1 MDDEELRRSAAL
13 EERHWWYAGRRSL
26 VRRLVRG
33 VPAGRAVD
41 VGPGPGG
48 NAAVLRDLGWRVA
61 GVELTEVGAQLCAR
75 RGVPVVRG
83 DATRLPLGD
92 ASVDLVMSTDVWEHV
107 EDHETVASESFR
119 VLRPG
124 GRLLVAV
131 PAGMDMWSGH
141 DVALGHVRRYERQ
154 ELVDLVERHGFVVDD
169 IASWNVLL
177 RPVARLRRRRKAG
190 PSDSTSEMEHVAAP
204 VNAGLRVAL
213 AVESLLPVGRRKGLS
228 LVVQAHRPA
237 TSAPATSA

>member
-1 MDDEELRRSAAL
+1 MDDDELRRSAAL
-13 EERHWWYAGRRSL
+13 ERKHWWYAGRRAL
-26 VRRLVRG
+26 VRRLMTG
-33 VPAGRAVD
+33 VTPGRAID

-48 NAAVLRDLGWRVA
+48 NAAVMRDLGWSVTGIEYTA
-61 GVELTEVGAQLCAR
+61 VGARLCR
-75 RGVPVVRG
+75 EHGLDVVQG
-83 DATRLPLGD
+83 DGTRLPVGD
-92 ASVDLVMSTDVWEHV
+92 ASVDLVMSTDVWEHI
-107 EDHETVASESFR
+107 EDHEAVAAESFR

-154 ELVDLVERHGFVVDD
+154 ELLDLVQRHGFVVDE

-177 RPVARLRRRRKAG
+177 RPVAKLRRSTKRRS
-190 PSDSTSEMEHVAAP
+190 SDSASEMEHVAAP
-204 VNAGLRVAL
+204 INAGLRAAL

-228 LVVQAHRPA
+228 LVVQAHRP
-237 TSAPATSA
+237 TSA

>member
-1 MDDEELRRSAAL
+1 MDDDELRRSAAL
-13 EERHWWYAGRRSL
+13 EERHWWYSGRRAL
-26 VRRLVRG
+26 VRRLMRG
-33 VPAGRAVD
+33 VPAGRAID

-48 NAAVLRDLGWRVA
+48 NAAVLRDLGWDVT
-61 GVELTEVGAQLCAR
+61 GVELTETGAELCAR

-83 DATRLPLGD
+83 DATRLPM
-92 ASVDLVMSTDVWEHV
+92 AARSVDLVMSTDVWEHI

-131 PAGMDMWSGH
+131 PAGKDMWSGH

-154 ELVDLVERHGFVVDD
+154 ELLDLVERHGFVVHD

-177 RPVARLRRRRKAG
+177 RPVAKLRRTSNEEIPEEGK
-190 PSDSTSEMEHVAAP
+190 SEMEEVAAP
-204 VNAGLRVAL
+204 VNAGLRAAI
-213 AVESLLPVGRRKGLS
+213 AVESLLPVGRLPGLS
-228 LVVQAHRPA
+228 LVVRAWRP
-237 TSAPATSA
+237 